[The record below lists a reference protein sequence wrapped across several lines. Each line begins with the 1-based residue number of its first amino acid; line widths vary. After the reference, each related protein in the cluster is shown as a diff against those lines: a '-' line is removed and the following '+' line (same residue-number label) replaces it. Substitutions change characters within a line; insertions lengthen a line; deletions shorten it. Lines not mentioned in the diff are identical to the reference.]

1 MRRSTWRGVACA
13 DARDGTPP
21 HAHRTRAVRNLFLS
35 IPDCPIVRPE
45 AAAPEPYRKGGDGL
59 AGRTLREHPD
69 CAHEHRLRLEGFGC
83 VAGVDEAGRGAWAGP
98 VYAGAVV
105 LPPDPDALSPLLGA
119 VRDSKQLS
127 PGARERAF
135 ELVLRH
141 ARYAGIGAATSGEI
155 DALGIARATR
165 LAWERALGQ
174 LDGPADYLLL
184 DAFRLP
190 ESPLPQLPLIRG
202 DARSLSIAAASIL
215 AKVARDRAMRAAA
228 EEQPPYRFERNK
240 GYGTREHQAA
250 LRAHGPC
257 ALHRHSWAPLR
268 ALRPPEPV
276 ADP

>member
-1 MRRSTWRGVACA
+1 M
-13 DARDGTPP
+13 
-21 HAHRTRAVRNLFLS
+21 
-35 IPDCPIVRPE
+35 
-45 AAAPEPYRKGGDGL
+45 
-59 AGRTLREHPD
+59 
-69 CAHEHRLRLEGFGC
+69 
-83 VAGVDEAGRGAWAGP
+83 AGVDEAGRGAWAGP

-105 LPPDPDALSPLLGA
+105 LPQDPDALAPLLGS
-119 VRDSKQLS
+119 VRDSKPLS
-127 PGARERAF
+127 PAGRERAF
-135 ELVLRH
+135 ELVLPH

-165 LAWERALGQ
+165 LAWERALERLGR
-174 LDGPADYLLL
+174 PPDYLLL

-250 LRAHGPC
+250 LREHGPC
-257 ALHRHSWAPLR
+257 PLPRHTWAPLR
-268 ALRPPEPV
+268 ALRPPEP
-276 ADP
+276 AAGP